1 MLPKLPSM
9 AAKVYKPA
17 AEVNLGPDSDEFYIS
32 PNVKGSILPC
42 IQLVLDSGVRFLEIL
57 NSLFLKLSLNFL
69 LFLVSSSC
77 SSAPRVAGLLVKI
90 FVWILEMPI
99 IGSMVLYIL
108 KKDNLINKVQHCSN
122 SPQKFALFFREKK
135 TPFDSGN
142 DLACKTVT
150 TRFQRE
156 LLRSF
161 TQKEMLFFFI
171 ISTSSS
177 RTSATGT

>member
-1 MLPKLPSM
+1 LLPKLPSM

-32 PNVKGSILPC
+32 PNVK
-42 IQLVLDSGVRFLEIL
+42 
-57 NSLFLKLSLNFL
+57 
-69 LFLVSSSC
+69 
-77 SSAPRVAGLLVKI
+77 APRVAGLLVKI

>member
-1 MLPKLPSM
+1 M

-32 PNVKGSILPC
+32 PNVK
-42 IQLVLDSGVRFLEIL
+42 
-57 NSLFLKLSLNFL
+57 
-69 LFLVSSSC
+69 
-77 SSAPRVAGLLVKI
+77 APRVAGLLVKI